1 MATTAAGMVV
11 NDVVVRQGNEL
22 PFSIAVNPAVPSLRL
37 RFRNLDDSG
46 DAFVTTIK
54 PIRYEN
60 NVAIFEYKKVM
71 QAAGERTLWI
81 ESDSD
86 EFKIDPP
93 IVTHFAV
100 TPVKNYVN
108 QAIGITS
115 DQAASADAGE
125 NVTLCKYLQEYL
137 DKIKADVKKD
147 MLTDEAIALIAE
159 KIISIL
165 PKKARLA
172 LFNGKAMD
180 IKIIKGFYSKNIQ
193 KIITEASSLKGV
205 LDTRNISLAIAKALT
220 KNLVADAYGEGT
232 VSAVWGKYAVDQ
244 LFAAYDAAMAA
255 TVHPQAGLYDLA
267 LSEVSITVDSLME
280 AKKAYDERNAAETDV
295 MTSFANSIEMI
306 NNLRIKYAYETDKDK
321 KSTYNKLANDMLMTM
336 KDGAKELGLPG
347 LCDIF
352 DELLSAKAAQS
363 RMDYTNMNDHIN
375 KSIAMAKELD
385 DDDYLNVLSLLHIN
399 YKDAEAALRGNIDYS
414 TLKF

>member
-125 NVTLCKYLQEYL
+125 NVTLCKYLQDYL

-147 MLTDEAIALIAE
+147 MLTDEAIALISE

-321 KSTYNKLANDMLMTM
+321 KSTYNRLANDMLMTL

-347 LCDIF
+347 LCGIF

-363 RMDYTNMNDHIN
+363 RMDYTNMDDHIN